1 MGVEQ
6 HFWKYLKE
14 YGSMD
19 FVELAYKGI
28 QYQAVGDHGDGIYA
42 IYIVNN
48 QGDDVLVGGYP
59 SMEDMM
65 DKSVIADGLS
75 LRQVFNRIE
84 LKDFL
89 WF

>member
-19 FVELAYKGI
+19 FVEFAYKGVK
-28 QYQAVGDHGDGIYA
+28 YQAVGDHGDGIYA
-42 IYIVNN
+42 IYIVND
-48 QGDDVLVGGYP
+48 QGEDTLVGEYP

-65 DKSVIADGLS
+65 DKSIVADGLS